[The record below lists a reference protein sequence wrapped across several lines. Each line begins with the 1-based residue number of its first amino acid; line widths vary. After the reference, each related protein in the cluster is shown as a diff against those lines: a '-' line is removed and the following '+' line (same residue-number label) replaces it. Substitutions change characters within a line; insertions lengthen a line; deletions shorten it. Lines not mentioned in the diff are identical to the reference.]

1 VLLFVKYSIVFAASF
16 LCASLG
22 AAAGHSFATVTLP
35 TKEKID
41 YLVATPDPAT
51 LSGVLLVLPPGKQD
65 RSMVELGV
73 KNWIAD
79 FVREGF
85 AVVSPVAP
93 GGKHFH
99 KGSAK
104 LLKPFYAAVQKAKAW
119 EAYPTHVIGLSNG
132 GIAAFTLASEQPE
145 VFGNLVVAPGFNRP
159 GDKLDRL
166 AGKKVTLF
174 VGSKD
179 QEWMGRAH
187 ASIQLLKTNGVRGE
201 IKIIPGAGH
210 RVFTSV
216 SAAQILAALR

>member
-1 VLLFVKYSIVFAASF
+1 MIRKVFISLLL
-16 LCASLG
+16 LCA
-22 AAAGHSFATVTLP
+22 ANHAFAGHSFATVTLP
-35 TKEKID
+35 TKEKIE
-41 YLVATPDPAT
+41 YLVATPDAANF
-51 LSGVLLVLPPGKQD
+51 SGVLLVVPAGKQD

-73 KNWIAD
+73 KNWLGE

-104 LLKPFYAAVQKAKAW
+104 LLKPFFAAIQKAKAW
-119 EAYPTHVIGLSNG
+119 EAYPAHVIGLSNG
-132 GIAAFTLASEQPE
+132 GIAAFTLASEQPDI
-145 VFGNLVVAPGFNRP
+145 FGNLVVAPGFNRP
-159 GDKLDRL
+159 TDKLDRL

-179 QEWMGRAH
+179 REWMGKAQ
-187 ASIQLLKTNGVRGE
+187 ASIQLLKASGVRGE